1 MHFAPKSE
9 KKQTLTKTLRL
20 VRKILET
27 YLANCNFHHKSNF
40 SSNTLILTKS
50 FADSELAG
58 LICLRLAPKRE
69 KKQTLTKTL
78 RLVRK
83 ILETHGKL
91 QFPPQ
96 FQLFFQ
102 NTYSDQI
109 FCRFR
114 TRWTSMLVLCTKNLQ
129 SSQFVI
135 SSIREIEGRLL
146 EKIIFLNYY
155 REISIFLIT
164 LP

>member
-27 YLANCNFHHKSNF
+27 YTANCNFHHKSNF

-83 ILETHGKL
+83 NLETYTANCNFHHKSNFSSKALILTKFFADSELAGL
-91 QFPPQ
+91 VC
-96 FQLFFQ
+96 LFFAPK
-102 NTYSDQI
+102 SDNHH
-109 FCRFR
+109 
-114 TRWTSMLVLCTKNLQ
+114 NL
-129 SSQFVI
+129 SYHQF
-135 SSIREIEGRLL
+135 
-146 EKIIFLNYY
+146 EK
-155 REISIFLIT
+155 
-164 LP
+164 